1 MKERAFDFSKR
12 SDDKDMESAIANAWA
27 IIIDMLPE
35 EDENKLKV
43 EFNKYMEDCK
53 SKGIEYLP
61 AYLWTL
67 QRVKVSANL

>member
-1 MKERAFDFSKR
+1 MKERVFDFSKR
-12 SDDKDMESAIANAWA
+12 SDDKDMEAAIANAWA

-35 EDENKLKV
+35 EDENKLKI

-53 SKGIEYLP
+53 VQGIEYLP